1 MSRTTIV
8 VDDKLLD
15 EAKKITG
22 EQKTSR
28 VVKMGLETLVR
39 KARLKA
45 LADEL
50 LGSGITDMTQRDLER
65 LRER

>member
-28 VVKMGLETLVR
+28 VIKMGLETLVR
-39 KARLKA
+39 KARMKA

-65 LRER
+65 MRER

>member
-22 EQKTSR
+22 EKKTSR
-28 VVKMGLETLVR
+28 VVNLGLETLVR

-50 LGSGITDMTQRDLER
+50 EGSGITDMTSEELER
-65 LRER
+65 SRER

>member
-39 KARLKA
+39 KARMKA

>member
-1 MSRTTIV
+1 MSRSTIV

-39 KARLKA
+39 KARMKA

>member
-1 MSRTTIV
+1 
-8 VDDKLLD
+8 
-15 EAKKITG
+15 
-22 EQKTSR
+22 
-28 VVKMGLETLVR
+28 MGLETLVR
-39 KARLKA
+39 KARMKA

>member
-8 VDDKLLD
+8 VDDRLLN

-22 EQKTSR
+22 EKKTSR
-28 VVKMGLETLVR
+28 VVNMGLETLVR

-50 LGSGITDMTQRDLER
+50 EGSGITDMTQEDLER